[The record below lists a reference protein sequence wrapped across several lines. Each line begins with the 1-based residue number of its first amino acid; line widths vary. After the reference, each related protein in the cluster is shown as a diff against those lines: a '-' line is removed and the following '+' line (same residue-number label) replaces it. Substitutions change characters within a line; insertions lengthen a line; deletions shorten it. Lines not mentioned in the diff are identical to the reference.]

1 MSISRGEEK
10 VTLSIDLQ
18 QAHAQL
24 AHQHT
29 ELAEVYFDALRKTL
43 FNNRVE
49 FRPATLKP
57 TVLAEAKAVMDFFL
71 NPDPALA
78 AQRGAE
84 LCRAGLGEEAI
95 VRLMQVTPVFLR
107 TGLTENLRPAALSAL
122 ENYARALL
130 ASFIRT
136 REAIILEEQER
147 IRGALEKTIHRYTF
161 QLQMA
166 AEVARA
172 ATSTLDLN
180 ELLQRAAELIRKP
193 FDFYYVGLFLAEAN
207 QPWAILSV
215 SAREAGQTLLQP
227 IRRLK
232 VGGDSLVGKCLAD
245 RQPHMALDVN
255 QTLGPVESSLLP
267 GAHSEIA
274 LPLLSHGKAVGALTL
289 QSRRVS
295 AFSDQDIPVLRIIA
309 DQLAGAIENARL
321 FAEAR
326 ANLEEAQTL
335 QRQYLGEAW
344 ASPPVSPSA
353 YLYEHSQDAFLLADE
368 LSRPEMEQ
376 ALQTNQVVRL
386 TQAAA
391 PPAEAALAVPIML
404 RGQPIGIV
412 DLYDVAGPR
421 EWTEEELALTATVA
435 SQAALALEN
444 ARLHTQLE
452 ARVEE
457 RTLELSEA
465 NRLLRLEVTERKR
478 MAEALRDSEMRF
490 RSIAQSAND
499 AILSADSRG
508 HLLFWNRGAQTMFGY
523 GEVEMLDRPL
533 TSLVPE
539 RYRELFPTE
548 QPAAGSHSPIIGK
561 TAELYGLMKD
571 GREFPMEISLATW
584 KSGAEVFYGGI
595 IRDITE
601 RKATEQVFLERA
613 LAWERTRALEQSNRE
628 LEQFAYAASHDL
640 QEPLRKIQAFGDRL
654 KAKYSGALD
663 EQGNDFVDRMQSAAA
678 RMQNLINDLLA
689 YSRVTTK
696 TRPFGPVELAA
707 VVKDV
712 LSDLETRLEQTGG
725 QVTVG
730 ELPTLEADSTQMHQ
744 LLQNLIGNALKFHK
758 EAEAPHVKVYSQ
770 RVEAPGFAPALN
782 VAEAGEVA
790 LEGGATGRAVCQI
803 FIEDNGIGF
812 DEKYLDRIFTVFQ
825 RLHGRNE
832 YEGTGIG
839 LAICRRIVERHGG
852 EITAKSTPDQ
862 GATFIITLPLT
873 QPHEQG
879 EDSQ

>member
-1 MSISRGEEK
+1 MSISRGEET

-29 ELAEVYFDALRKTL
+29 ELAEVYFEALRETL

-49 FRPATLKP
+49 FRPAALKP
-57 TVLAEAKAVMDFFL
+57 TVLAEAKAVLDFLL

-78 AQRGAE
+78 TQRGAE
-84 LCRAGLGEEAI
+84 LCRTGLGEEAI

-107 TGLTENLRPAALSAL
+107 AGLTENLRPAALSAL
-122 ENYARALL
+122 ENYERVLL

-136 REAIILEEQER
+136 REAIVLEEQER
-147 IRGALEKTIHRYTF
+147 IRGALEKTIRRYTF

-180 ELLQRAAELIRKP
+180 ELLQRAVELIRKP

-255 QTLGPVESSLLP
+255 QTLGPAESSLLP

-353 YLYEHSQDAFLLADE
+353 YLYEHSQDAFLLADD

-421 EWTEEELALTATVA
+421 EWTEEELALTATIA

-478 MAEALRDSEMRF
+478 MGEALRDSEMRF

-548 QPAAGSHSPIIGK
+548 QPATGHHSPIIGK

-696 TRPFGPVELAA
+696 TQPFGPVDLAA

-725 QVTVG
+725 QVTIG
-730 ELPTLEADSTQMHQ
+730 ELPTLAADATQMRQ

-770 RVEAPGFAPALN
+770 RVEAPGFAPALSI
-782 VAEAGEVA
+782 AEAGE
-790 LEGGATGRAVCQI
+790 GTGRALCQI
-803 FIEDNGIGF
+803 FVEDNGIGF

-873 QPHEQG
+873 QPPEQG